1 LQLKKLVNSGLG
13 EPSINGE
20 AHGTPQIAAA
30 RNMVKFS
37 GLHTK
42 KVQSVKNVY

>member
-1 LQLKKLVNSGLG
+1 MKKLTNPIGSGSSMDGSVNGD
-13 EPSINGE
+13 
-20 AHGTPQIAAA
+20 AHTTPQIAAA

-42 KVQSVKNVY
+42 KVN